1 MIQTKIPLRQLKDH
15 ETCILAVTVFPDRR
29 RMVTGSNDK
38 TLRLWDLNTGTV
50 LKKMAG
56 HHNVVSRLA
65 VSLGDGQL
73 IASGDIKGRL
83 IAWHGETGEQ
93 LTPQI
98 IKAHSN
104 WITSLDFS
112 PDGTVLAT
120 GSADHTTKL
129 WDTTTWQMQGDAI
142 QCSSGGSIRCCTC
155 VRYSP
160 SGKLLAIA
168 THKDIKILNSGTR
181 ECVAEFKGHAQ
192 RNYSLAWTPD
202 GTRLLTGGDEN
213 DPTIREW
220 DASTW
225 QQVGDPWMG
234 HSRPES
240 INFIAVHPAS
250 NLVASA
256 AHNRLLLWRLSDRHT
271 IAIFHHSACVRCF
284 TFSVDGKHILSG
296 GDDKMISEWEVP
308 KKVLSQETLTEPA
321 SKAQAPN
328 LKILSIDAIARN
340 ACIAGKLSTAEE
352 LFTREIDIDCN
363 SYIYESY
370 ANRSLVVARKH
381 DWDHAL
387 EDAIKSIS
395 IQPSLTG
402 YISKGIALC
411 GKGKVLEAKIAFDLA
426 FMFTNEDSNI
436 THFLLL
442 IKAVAIFNANQHE
455 EAIIR
460 VQSLTAACP
469 HNDILACRVVEAYL
483 HVRLGVNATN
493 DARHSEAADFF
504 TQAISLLNSNPSSS
518 TADIAYLYEDLV
530 VLFGWDLKSLWQD
543 AHQNRC
549 DAFRRAGRTEEALD
563 SYRSMMDVIDENAKA
578 RCLDWSNAFMQ
589 EYSELHLASG
599 NAALAAC
606 DYDRAIALY
615 SVAINL
621 NSTKDI
627 IFANRGKAKLEKML
641 WEDALFDAEKVIEL
655 NPSSHV
661 GYEVKHTALRG
672 ARRYDEA
679 IPVFEIMLSKLNTVP
694 EALIRELP
702 QHYFKAEDAIRGAI
716 QRMELEN
723 VPLRLLNTSTGL
735 LCDRGAQINA
745 FQTSRAYNE
754 LLLSSMMHTD
764 LPMESITDTVTTY
777 LHCAMLSHRWGEQEP
792 LLHDIKDK
800 AVYEL
805 KEAGHFMKLQSFCKI
820 ARRAGYHWAWV
831 DTCCIDQNNLVEL
844 QKSLN
849 SMFTWY
855 HHSALTV
862 VYLSDVPPSSKSG
875 AMAKS
880 AWNTRGWTV
889 PEFLAP
895 QVIRFYQQD
904 WTPYLN
910 DVSSNHKESAEIMHE
925 LEVATGIDARTLVT
939 FQPGMRDAREKLQWA
954 SKRVTTLP
962 EDIAYSL
969 FGIFGIQLPIL
980 YGENKQRALGRLL
993 QEIVAQS
1000 GDITALDWVGKPSKF
1015 NSCLPAKISSYAAPP
1030 CTLPC
1035 LSEEEI
1041 QTAVSSLRHTVDM
1054 DDASKFY
1061 DKLANSYP
1069 RFSNCRLRLPCI
1081 IFPVTEVRR
1090 RPGAAHEILF
1100 TYGVKADGLCDL
1112 LITTEQTL
1120 VQFSRARST
1129 PPQTFLLALPWDRRL
1144 LELTHFADD
1153 AESLGGWSG
1162 PESLDG
1168 SPGEEELADS
1178 ESYSR
1183 ALRLIVRL
1191 GQPFTAFLLA
1201 QPRSGEY
1208 KRIASDHS
1216 IIAQIK
1222 NVASIHN
1229 MMDVRTLEIL

>member
-1 MIQTKIPLRQLKDH
+1 MIPTTIPLRQFKDH
-15 ETCILAVTVFPDRR
+15 EDFIRAVTVFCDRR
-29 RMVTGSNDK
+29 LMVTGSRDG
-38 TLRLWDLNTGTV
+38 TLRLWDLKTGTA
-50 LKKMAG
+50 LKKMEG
-56 HHNVVSRLA
+56 HRNDVTRLA

-73 IASGDIKGRL
+73 IASGDANGGL
-83 IAWHGETGEQ
+83 IAWHGETGEK
-93 LTPQI
+93 LTQT
-98 IKAHSN
+98 IKAHFDF
-104 WITSLDFS
+104 ITSLDFS
-112 PDGTVLAT
+112 PDGAVLVT
-120 GSADHTTKL
+120 SSSDGMIKL
-129 WDTTTWQMQGDAI
+129 WDTTTWQMQGHPI
-142 QCSSGGSIRCCTC
+142 QCIGSSIC

-160 SGKLLAIA
+160 SGELLAIA
-168 THKDIKILNSGTR
+168 TSIDIEIHNSSTR
-181 ECVAEFKGHAQ
+181 ECVAKFKGHAQ
-192 RNYSLAWTPD
+192 YNFFLAWTPD
-202 GTRLLTGGDEN
+202 GTHLLTGGDSH

-234 HSRPES
+234 HSPEYIS
-240 INFIAVHPAS
+240 SIAVHPAS
-250 NLVASA
+250 DLVASA
-256 AHNRLLLWRLSDRHT
+256 SHEKLILWRLSNRQT
-271 IAIFHHSACVRCF
+271 IAIFHPSAWVRCA

-296 GDDKMISEWEVP
+296 GNDNMISEWAVP
-308 KKVLSQETLTEPA
+308 KDMLSQKTLTKPT
-321 SKAQAPN
+321 SKAQVPN
-328 LKILSIDAIARN
+328 SKILAINATARN

-352 LFTREIDIDCN
+352 LFTREIDTDGN

-387 EDAIKSIS
+387 EDSIKSIS

-411 GKGKVLEAKIAFDLA
+411 GKWQVLEAKIAFDLA

-436 THFLLL
+436 IHFLLL
-442 IKAVAIFNANQHE
+442 IKAVAIFNANQHK

-469 HNDILACRVVEAYL
+469 HNDIFACRVVEAYL
-483 HVRLGVNATN
+483 YTRLGVNATN
-493 DARHSEAADFF
+493 DTRHSEAADYF
-504 TQAISLLNSNPSSS
+504 TKAISLLNSNPSLS
-518 TADIAYLYEDLV
+518 TAAIAYLYEDLV

-578 RCLDWSNAFMQ
+578 RCFDWSNAFMQ
-589 EYSELHLASG
+589 EYGELHLTSG

-615 SVAINL
+615 SVAIDL
-621 NSTKDI
+621 NYTRDV

-641 WEDALFDAEKVIEL
+641 WEDALLDAQKVIEL

-661 GYEVKHTALRG
+661 GYEVMHTALRG
-672 ARRYDEA
+672 ARRCDEA
-679 IPVFEIMLSKLNTVP
+679 IPVFKIMLSKLNTVP

-702 QHYFKAEDAIRGAI
+702 QHYVKAEDAIRGAI
-716 QRMELEN
+716 QCMELEN
-723 VPLRLLNTSTGL
+723 APLRLLNTSTGL
-735 LCDRGAQINA
+735 LCDRGAQISA
-745 FQTSRAYNE
+745 FKTSRAYGE
-754 LLLSSMMHTD
+754 LLLSTMMHTD

-805 KEAGHFMKLQSFCKI
+805 KEAGRFMKLQSFCKI

-831 DTCCIDQNNLVEL
+831 DTCCIDQTNHVEL

-875 AMAKS
+875 ALTRS
-880 AWNTRGWTV
+880 TWNTRGWTV

-895 QVIRFYQQD
+895 KVIRFYQQD

-925 LEVATGIDARTLVT
+925 LEDATGIDARTLVT

-954 SKRVTTLP
+954 STRVTTLP

-1000 GDITALDWVGKPSKF
+1000 GDITVLDWVGKPSTF
-1015 NSCLPAKISSYAAPP
+1015 NSCLPANISSYAAPP
-1030 CTLPC
+1030 CTLPY

-1041 QTAVSSLRHTVDM
+1041 QTAVSSLRHTVTM

-1061 DKLANSYP
+1061 DKLANSHP

-1090 RPGAAHEILF
+1090 RPGAAQETLL
-1100 TYGVKADGLCDL
+1100 TYGVRADGLGDL
-1112 LITTEQTL
+1112 VIKTGETLI
-1120 VQFSRARST
+1120 QFSRTR
-1129 PPQTFLLALPWDRRL
+1129 PIRQTFLIVYPWDRRL
-1144 LELTHFADD
+1144 LELPDFAEDV
-1153 AESLGGWSG
+1153 ESLGDSG
-1162 PESLDG
+1162 G
-1168 SPGEEELADS
+1168 SEHEFPVSRSHGGFPVEEKLVDS

-1183 ALRLIVRL
+1183 ALQLIVRL

-1201 QPRSGEY
+1201 QPRRGEY
-1208 KRIASDHS
+1208 KRIASDRS
-1216 IIAQIK
+1216 IIAQIE
-1222 NVASIHN
+1222 NVASIHSI
-1229 MMDVRTLEIL
+1229 MDVRTLEIL